1 MPLEFT
7 HLDGDAVH
15 RQRARAILAEHPE
28 VKKLMGQNPTSAL
41 WVVGLVALQWAAA
54 ALLRDVSWLSI
65 FVAAY
70 LFGAF
75 VNHALYVL
83 IHECTHNL
91 VFRKKAHN
99 NYLGILCDFAL
110 AFPSAMAFRKYH
122 LLHHQ
127 HLGEYEMD
135 PDIVCHTEGQLV
147 RDSAW
152 RKALWVAFLGLSQAL
167 RPLKVKG
174 VKALDRWIIANIAI
188 IAAVDVL
195 IFFAIGPK
203 ALAYLGL
210 STFFALG
217 LHPVGGR
224 WIQEHYETRKGQE
237 TYSYYGALNKTCF
250 NMGYHNE
257 HHDFAGIPWNNLP
270 KLKKLAP
277 DYYDGLASYRSWTAV
292 LLKFIFDPS
301 MSTYSRVVRAARERD
316 PSRARPA
323 PPAPAVA
330 RRKRSER
337 SDDAAILD
345 SASGIRP
352 TPASTG
358 AR

>member
-1 MPLEFT
+1 MPLEFN
-7 HLDGDAVH
+7 HMDGHAVH
-15 RQRARAILAEHPE
+15 RQRAREILARHPE
-28 VKKLMGQNPTSAL
+28 VRKLLGQNPTSAL
-41 WVVGLVALQWAAA
+41 WVVGLVSVQWLAAYW
-54 ALLRDVSWLSI
+54 LRDVSWLWI
-65 FVAAY
+65 LAAAW

-91 VFRKKAHN
+91 VFRNKTYN
-99 NYLGILCDFAL
+99 NYLGMLCDFAL

-135 PDIVCHTEGQLV
+135 PDIVCDTEGRLV

-152 RKALWVAFLGLSQAL
+152 RKALWVALLGVSQAL

-174 VKALDRWIIANIAI
+174 VKALDAWIIANILI
-188 IAAVDVL
+188 IALVDLFIYFV
-195 IFFAIGPK
+195 IGPK
-203 ALAYLGL
+203 ALAYLAL

-237 TYSYYGALNKTCF
+237 TYSYYGPLNKTCF

-257 HHDFAGIPWNNLP
+257 HHDFAGVPWNNLP
-270 KLKKLAP
+270 KLRKLAP
-277 DYYDGLASYRSWTAV
+277 DYYDSLASYRSWTAV

-301 MSTYSRVVRAARERD
+301 MTTYSRVVRAGQNRASRRPRPER
-316 PSRARPA
+316 A
-323 PPAPAVA
+323 PAPAPA
-330 RRKRSER
+330 TEKRSHGKR
-337 SDDAAILD
+337 AADAASLD
-345 SASGIRP
+345 A
-352 TPASTG
+352 PAPTG
-358 AR
+358 A

>member
-1 MPLEFT
+1 MPLDFSYM
-7 HLDGDAVH
+7 DGHPVH
-15 RQRARAILAEHPE
+15 RQRAREILAKHPE
-28 VKKLMGQNPTSAL
+28 VRRLMGANPTSAL
-41 WVVGLVALQWAAA
+41 WVVGLVATQWLAAW
-54 ALLRDVSWLSI
+54 LVNGLSWLWI

-75 VNHALYVL
+75 INHALYVL

-91 VFRKKAHN
+91 VFRNKRHN
-99 NYLGILCDFAL
+99 NWLGILCDFAL

-127 HLGEYEMD
+127 HLGDYEMD
-135 PDIVCHTEGQLV
+135 PDIVCHAEGRLV

-152 RKALWVAFLGLSQAL
+152 RKALWVALLGVSQAL

-174 VKALDRWIIANIAI
+174 VKAFDKWIVINILVV
-188 IAAVDVL
+188 AAVDVL
-195 IFFAIGPK
+195 VYFVLGPN
-203 ALAYLGL
+203 ALAYLAL

-224 WIQEHYETRKGQE
+224 WIQEHYETQPGQE
-237 TYSYYGALNKTCF
+237 TYSYYGPLNRACF

-270 KLKKLAP
+270 KLKRAAP
-277 DYYDGLASYRSWTAV
+277 EYYDGLKSYRSWTGV

-301 MSTYSRVVRAARERD
+301 LSTYSRVIRAAQKREAGR
-316 PSRARPA
+316 SAARAGA
-323 PPAPAVA
+323 AA
-330 RRKRSER
+330 RRKQRP
-337 SDDAAILD
+337 AWQGLGLD
-345 SASGIRP
+345 PPGS
-352 TPASTG
+352 TPQLTR
-358 AR
+358 ARQ

>member
-1 MPLEFT
+1 MPLEF
-7 HLDGDAVH
+7 HYLDGHQVH
-15 RQRARAILAEHPE
+15 RRRTREILARHPE
-28 VKKLMGQNPTSAL
+28 VGKLLGRNPTSAL
-41 WVVGLVALQWAAA
+41 WVVGLVALQWLAAY
-54 ALLRDVSWLSI
+54 LLRDVSWLWI

-91 VFRKKAHN
+91 VLRKKAHN
-99 NYLGILCDFAL
+99 SCLAILCDFAL
-110 AFPSAMAFRKYH
+110 AFPGAMGFRKYH

-127 HLGEYEMD
+127 YLSEYEMD

-152 RKALWVAFLGLSQAL
+152 RKALWVAMLGVSQAL

-174 VKALDRWIIANIAI
+174 VKALDAWILANALI

-195 IFFAIGPK
+195 IYFALGPQ
-203 ALAYLGL
+203 ALAYLAL

-217 LHPVGGR
+217 LHAVGGR

-237 TYSYYGALNKTCF
+237 TYSYYGPLNKTCF

-257 HHDFAGIPWNNLP
+257 HHDFPGMPWNNLP

-277 DYYDGLASYRSWTAV
+277 EYYDGLASYRSWTAV

-301 MSTYSRVVRAARERD
+301 MSTYSRVVR
-316 PSRARPA
+316 PSRDRPAQPTPSPAAESELEQPYETVCSASSLGARPA
-323 PPAPAVA
+323 AV
-330 RRKRSER
+330 S
-337 SDDAAILD
+337 
-345 SASGIRP
+345 
-352 TPASTG
+352 TPAKVA
-358 AR
+358 ARG

>member
-1 MPLEFT
+1 MPLEFN
-7 HLDGDAVH
+7 HMDGPAVH
-15 RQRARAILAEHPE
+15 RQRAREILARHPE
-28 VKKLMGQNPTSAL
+28 VRGLLGQNPTSAL
-41 WVVGLVALQWAAA
+41 WVIGLVSVQWLAAY
-54 ALLRDVSWLSI
+54 LLRDMSWLWI
-65 FVAAY
+65 LAAAW

-75 VNHALYVL
+75 ANHALYVL

-91 VFRKKAHN
+91 VFRNKTYN

-152 RKALWVAFLGLSQAL
+152 RKALWVALLGVSQAL

-174 VKALDRWIIANIAI
+174 VKALDAWIVANILI
-188 IAAVDVL
+188 IAAVDLFIYLV
-195 IFFAIGPK
+195 IGPK
-203 ALAYLGL
+203 ALGYLAL

-237 TYSYYGALNKTCF
+237 TYSYYGPLNKTCF

-257 HHDFAGIPWNNLP
+257 HHDFAGVPWNNLP
-270 KLKKLAP
+270 KLRKLAP
-277 DYYDGLASYRSWTAV
+277 DYYDSLASYRSWTGV

-301 MSTYSRVVRAARERD
+301 MTTYSRVVRAARAQGS
-316 PSRARPA
+316 SRRQPARAPA
-323 PPAPAVA
+323 PP
-330 RRKRSER
+330 KRHPR
-337 SDDAAILD
+337 GQHSDDAVILD
-345 SASGIRP
+345 SPVGAGRP
-352 TPASTG
+352 PASTG
-358 AR
+358 AA

>member
-1 MPLEFT
+1 MPLDFSYM
-7 HLDGDAVH
+7 DGHPVH
-15 RQRARAILAEHPE
+15 RQRAREILAKHPE
-28 VKKLMGQNPTSAL
+28 VRRLMGANPTSAL
-41 WVVGLVALQWAAA
+41 WAVGLVATQWLAAY
-54 ALLRDVSWLSI
+54 LVHDLSWPWI

-75 VNHALYVL
+75 INHALYVL

-91 VFRKKAHN
+91 VFRKKTHN
-99 NYLGILCDFAL
+99 NWLGILCDFAL

-127 HLGEYEMD
+127 HLGDYEMD
-135 PDIVCHTEGQLV
+135 PDIVCHAEGRLV

-152 RKALWVAFLGLSQAL
+152 RKALWVAMLGVSQAL

-174 VKALDRWIIANIAI
+174 VRALDRWIIVNILV
-188 IAAVDVL
+188 IAAIDLAVYLVL
-195 IFFAIGPK
+195 GPK
-203 ALAYLGL
+203 ALAYLAL

-224 WIQEHYETRKGQE
+224 WIQEHYETRRGQE
-237 TYSYYGALNKTCF
+237 TYSYYGPLNKTCF

-270 KLKKLAP
+270 KLKRVAP
-277 DYYDGLASYRSWTAV
+277 EYYDSLKSYRSWTAV

-301 MSTYSRVVRAARERD
+301 MSTYSRVVRAAQQRGPRRSTGRLRRGAGGPQRPAWRAPLDGLELD
-316 PSRARPA
+316 PPGRTPHLTRARQ
-323 PPAPAVA
+323 
-330 RRKRSER
+330 
-337 SDDAAILD
+337 
-345 SASGIRP
+345 
-352 TPASTG
+352 
-358 AR
+358 

>member
-7 HLDGDAVH
+7 YLDGHPVH
-15 RQRARAILAEHPE
+15 RRRAREILAKYPE
-28 VKKLMGQNPTSAL
+28 VRKLMGANPVSAL
-41 WVVGLVALQWAAA
+41 WVVGLVAVQWLAAY
-54 ALLRDVSWLSI
+54 LVNDLSWLWLLL
-65 FVAAY
+65 AAY

-91 VFRKKAHN
+91 VFRKKAYN

-127 HLGEYEMD
+127 HLGDYEMD
-135 PDIVCHTEGQLV
+135 PDIVCDTEGRLV

-152 RKALWVAFLGLSQAL
+152 RKALWVALLGVSQAL

-174 VKALDRWIIANIAI
+174 VKALDKWIIANILV
-188 IAAVDVL
+188 IAAVDV
-195 IFFAIGPK
+195 FVYFALGPK
-203 ALAYLGL
+203 ALAYLAL

-257 HHDFAGIPWNNLP
+257 HHDFAGVPWSNLP
-270 KLKKLAP
+270 RLKRIAP
-277 DYYDGLASYRSWTAV
+277 EYYDSLKSYKSWTGV

-301 MSTYSRVVRAARERD
+301 LSTYSRVVRAAQERETGR
-316 PSRARPA
+316 SGAGTRSA
-323 PPAPAVA
+323 A
-330 RRKRSER
+330 RRRQRPPWQAPLQGLE
-337 SDDAAILD
+337 LD
-345 SASGIRP
+345 SPGH
-352 TPASTG
+352 TPQLTRG
-358 AR
+358 KQ

>member
-1 MPLEFT
+1 MALEFH
-7 HLDGDAVH
+7 HLDGHPVH
-15 RQRARAILAEHPE
+15 RQRAREILASHPE
-28 VKKLMGQNPTSAL
+28 VRQLMGPDATSAL
-41 WVVGLVALQWAAA
+41 WVVGLVAVQWLAAFA
-54 ALLRDVSWLSI
+54 VGDLSWLWI
-65 FVAAY
+65 VVAAY

-91 VFRKKAHN
+91 IFRKKAHN
-99 NYLGILCDFAL
+99 NYLGMLCDFAL
-110 AFPSAMAFRKYH
+110 TFPSAMAFRKYH

-135 PDIVCHTEGQLV
+135 PDIVCRAEGELV

-152 RKALWVAFLGLSQAL
+152 RKALWVALLGVSQAL

-174 VKALDRWIIANIAI
+174 VKALDKWIIANILI
-188 IAAVDVL
+188 IVVIDVL
-195 IFFAIGPK
+195 IYLVLGPK
-203 ALAYLGL
+203 ALAYLAL

-237 TYSYYGALNKTCF
+237 TYSYYGPLNKTCF

-257 HHDFAGIPWNNLP
+257 HHDFAGVPWNNLP
-270 KLKKLAP
+270 KLRSVAP
-277 DYYDGLASYRSWTAV
+277 EYYDSLKSYGSWTAV

-301 MSTYSRVVRAARERD
+301 MSTYSRVVRASQQRAQRRAQAAPDRTRAEARSQDAGGRD
-316 PSRARPA
+316 GSILEPSVGAGR
-323 PPAPAVA
+323 
-330 RRKRSER
+330 
-337 SDDAAILD
+337 
-345 SASGIRP
+345 

-358 AR
+358 AH

>member
-1 MPLEFT
+1 MPLAFN
-7 HLDGDAVH
+7 HMDGHPVH
-15 RQRARAILAEHPE
+15 RQRARAILARHPE
-28 VKKLMGQNPTSAL
+28 VRQLMGQNPASAL
-41 WVVGLVALQWAAA
+41 WVVGLVALQWLAAY
-54 ALLRDVSWLSI
+54 LVSDWSWLLI

-99 NYLGILCDFAL
+99 NYLGMLCDFAL
-110 AFPSAMAFRKYH
+110 ALPSAMAFRKYH

-135 PDIVCHTEGQLV
+135 PDIVCHTEGRLV

-152 RKALWVAFLGLSQAL
+152 RKALWVALLGVSQAL

-174 VKALDRWIIANIAI
+174 VKALDKWIVANILV
-188 IAAVDVL
+188 IAAVDLFVYLVL
-195 IFFAIGPK
+195 GPK
-203 ALAYLGL
+203 ALAYLAL

-237 TYSYYGALNKTCF
+237 TYSYYGPLNKTCF

-270 KLKKLAP
+270 KLKQAAP
-277 DYYDGLASYRSWTAV
+277 EYYDSLQSYRSWTGV

-301 MSTYSRVVRAARERD
+301 LSTYSRVVRAAQTREPKRATARPRSAVGAQQASAWQAPLPGLELD
-316 PSRARPA
+316 PPGQTPELTRARQ
-323 PPAPAVA
+323 
-330 RRKRSER
+330 
-337 SDDAAILD
+337 
-345 SASGIRP
+345 
-352 TPASTG
+352 
-358 AR
+358 

>member
-1 MPLEFT
+1 MALEFT
-7 HLDGDAVH
+7 YLDGHPVH
-15 RQRARAILAEHPE
+15 RQRAREILAKHPE
-28 VKKLMGQNPTSAL
+28 IRKLMGPKPASAL
-41 WVVGLVALQWAAA
+41 WAVGLVAVQGLA
-54 ALLRDVSWLSI
+54 ALLVSDLSWLWI
-65 FVAAY
+65 LLVAY

-91 VFRKKAHN
+91 VFRNKTYN

-127 HLGEYEMD
+127 HLGDYDMD
-135 PDIVCHTEGQLV
+135 PDIVCHAEGRLV

-152 RKALWVAFLGLSQAL
+152 RKAMWVALLGVSQAL

-174 VKALDRWIIANIAI
+174 VKALDGWIVANMLI
-188 IAAVDVL
+188 IAAVDLLV
-195 IFFAIGPK
+195 FFAIGPK
-203 ALAYLGL
+203 ALGYLAL

-237 TYSYYGALNKTCF
+237 TYSYYGPLNRTCF

-257 HHDFAGIPWNNLP
+257 HHDFAGIPWSNLP
-270 KLKKLAP
+270 QLKRIAP
-277 DYYDGLASYRSWTAV
+277 EYYEGLKSYRSWTGV

-301 MSTYSRVVRAARERD
+301 MSTYSRVVRVRQKQQARRAAARA
-316 PSRARPA
+316 ARKRTA
-323 PPAPAVA
+323 AWQVARGELDPPAPQLSRA
-330 RRKRSER
+330 
-337 SDDAAILD
+337 
-345 SASGIRP
+345 GN
-352 TPASTG
+352 
-358 AR
+358 